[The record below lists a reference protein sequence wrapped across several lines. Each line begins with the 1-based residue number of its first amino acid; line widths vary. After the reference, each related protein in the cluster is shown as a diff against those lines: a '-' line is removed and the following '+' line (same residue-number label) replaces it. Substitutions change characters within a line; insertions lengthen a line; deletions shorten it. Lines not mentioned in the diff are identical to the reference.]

1 MRLTVFGLGYLGAT
15 HAACMAEAG
24 HEVLGVD
31 IAPARVAQLQA
42 GRVPFFEP
50 GLAELVARGVE
61 SGRLR
66 FSCDY
71 QQAAEF
77 AQLHFIAVGTPE
89 RADSPAAD
97 TSAVEEVV
105 GKLAPLL
112 RGEHVL
118 VGKSTVPVG
127 TAARLQERASGIS
140 PATVDV
146 VWNPEFLREGHA
158 VADTL
163 RPDRI
168 VVGTGSV
175 ESAPNGVSTPNGMGL
190 APSLQKLREVYRA
203 PLERG
208 TPFLVMPWASAE
220 LVKSAANAF
229 LATKI
234 SFINAIAEVCEAV
247 GGDVAAVAEALG
259 YDERIGHQY
268 LGAGLGFGG
277 GCLPKDLRAFRA
289 RADELGA
296 GDALAFLGEVELI
309 NARRRQRVV
318 QLANELVT
326 QSSQVAE
333 PAGLARPG
341 LSGAVITVLG
351 AAFKPNSDD
360 VRDSPALAVA
370 GELALRGARVRVCD
384 PQAVENARRVYPG
397 LEYPD
402 SLADGVAGADLVILA
417 TEWRE
422 YRELDPVWAA
432 ELVAEPVVLDA
443 RNALDLARWR
453 GAGWQV
459 HGLGRGS

>member
-1 MRLTVFGLGYLGAT
+1 
-15 HAACMAEAG
+15 MAEAG

-42 GRVPFFEP
+42 GRVPFYEP
-50 GLAELVARGVE
+50 GLAELVARGVD

-89 RADSPAAD
+89 RADTPAAD
-97 TSAVEEVV
+97 TSAVEAVV
-105 GKLAPLL
+105 DKLAPLL

-127 TAARLQERASGIS
+127 TAARLQERASSIS

-163 RPDRI
+163 HPDRI

-175 ESAPNGVSTPNGMGL
+175 ESTPNGVGSPNGVGL
-190 APSLQKLREVYRA
+190 APALQKLREVYRA

-318 QLANELVT
+318 QLASELVA

-397 LEYPD
+397 LEYPA

-417 TEWRE
+417 TEWPE

-453 GAGWQV
+453 SAGWQV

>member
-1 MRLTVFGLGYLGAT
+1 MRITVFGLGYLGAT

-31 IAPARVAQLQA
+31 ISAERVAQLSS
-42 GRVPFFEP
+42 GTVPFFEP
-50 GLAELVARGVE
+50 ELAELLQRGLA

-71 QQAAEF
+71 RQAAEY
-77 AQLHFIAVGTPE
+77 AQLHFIAVGTPQ
-89 RADSPAAD
+89 RAGALAAD
-97 TSAVEEVV
+97 TSAVDAVV
-105 GKLAPLL
+105 DKLVPLL
-112 RGEHVL
+112 RGGHVI

-127 TAARLQERASGIS
+127 TAARLQERADELSAGSAAVEI
-140 PATVDV
+140 

-168 VVGTGSV
+168 VVGTGAGAGSGPR
-175 ESAPNGVSTPNGMGL
+175 AGVGSGASRAL
-190 APSLQKLREVYRA
+190 ERLREVYRQ

-208 TPFLVMPWASAE
+208 TPLLVMPWASAE
-220 LVKSAANAF
+220 MVKHAANAF

-234 SFINAIAEVCEAV
+234 SFINAIAEICEAA
-247 GGDVAAVAEALG
+247 GGDVTAVAEALG
-259 YDERIGHQY
+259 YDERIGHQF

-277 GCLPKDLRAFRA
+277 GCLPKDIRAFQA

-296 GDALAFLGEVELI
+296 GQALQFLREVEEI

-318 QLANELVT
+318 ELAAQL
-326 QSSQVAE
+326 VA
-333 PAGLARPG
+333 LPG
-341 LSGAVITVLG
+341 ATVAVLG

-370 GELALRGARVRVCD
+370 GELSLRGARVRVCD
-384 PQAVENARRVYPG
+384 PKAVDNARAVYPA
-397 LEYPD
+397 LEYTEI
-402 SLADGVAGADLVILA
+402 LADALAGADLVILA

-422 YRELDPVWAA
+422 FRELDPVWAA
-432 ELVAEPVVLDA
+432 GLVSAPVLIDA
-443 RNALDLARWR
+443 RNVVSLARWQA
-453 GAGWQV
+453 AGWEAY
-459 HGLGRGS
+459 GLGVTTPEIG

>member
-1 MRLTVFGLGYLGAT
+1 
-15 HAACMAEAG
+15 MAEAG

-42 GRVPFFEP
+42 ARVPFYEP

-71 QQAAEF
+71 RQAAEF

-97 TSAVEEVV
+97 TSAVEAVV
-105 GKLAPLL
+105 DQLAPLL
-112 RGEHVL
+112 RGKHVL

-127 TAARLQERASGIS
+127 TAARLQERAANIS
-140 PATVDV
+140 RATVDIL
-146 VWNPEFLREGHA
+146 WNPEFLREGHA

-168 VVGTGSV
+168 VVGTGA
-175 ESAPNGVSTPNGMGL
+175 ESTPNGAGTPNGVSS
-190 APSLQKLREVYRA
+190 APALQKLREVYRA

-277 GCLPKDLRAFRA
+277 GCLPKDVRAFRA
-289 RADELGA
+289 RADECGA
-296 GDALAFLGEVELI
+296 GDALAFLGQVELI

-318 QLANELVT
+318 QLASELVA
-326 QSSQVAE
+326 QSPKVAQ
-333 PAGLARPG
+333 PSGSARPG

-360 VRDSPALAVA
+360 VRDSPALHVA
-370 GELALRGARVRVCD
+370 AELALRGARVRVCD

-397 LEYPD
+397 LEYPA

-432 ELVAEPVVLDA
+432 ELVAEPVLIDA

-459 HGLGRGS
+459 HALGRGD

>member
-1 MRLTVFGLGYLGAT
+1 
-15 HAACMAEAG
+15 MAEAG

-42 GRVPFFEP
+42 ARVPFYEP

-71 QQAAEF
+71 RQAAEF

-97 TSAVEEVV
+97 TSAVEAVV
-105 GKLAPLL
+105 DQLAPLL
-112 RGEHVL
+112 RGKHVL

-127 TAARLQERASGIS
+127 TAARLQERAANIS
-140 PATVDV
+140 RATVDIL
-146 VWNPEFLREGHA
+146 WNPEFLREGHA

-168 VVGTGSV
+168 VVGTGA
-175 ESAPNGVSTPNGMGL
+175 ESTPNGAGTPNGVSS
-190 APSLQKLREVYRA
+190 APALQKLREVYRA

-277 GCLPKDLRAFRA
+277 GCLPKDVRAFRA
-289 RADELGA
+289 RADECGA
-296 GDALAFLGEVELI
+296 GDALAFLGQVELI

-318 QLANELVT
+318 QLASELVA
-326 QSSQVAE
+326 QSPKVAE
-333 PAGLARPG
+333 PAGPARPG

-360 VRDSPALAVA
+360 VRDSPALHVA
-370 GELALRGARVRVCD
+370 AELALRGARVRVCD

-397 LEYPD
+397 LEYPA

-432 ELVAEPVVLDA
+432 ELVAEPVLIDA

-459 HGLGRGS
+459 HALGRGD

>member
-1 MRLTVFGLGYLGAT
+1 
-15 HAACMAEAG
+15 MAEAG

-42 GRVPFFEP
+42 GRVPFYEP
-50 GLAELVARGVE
+50 GLAELVARGVA

-71 QQAAEF
+71 RQAAEF

-97 TSAVEEVV
+97 TSAVEAVV

-127 TAARLQERASGIS
+127 TAARLQERAANIS
-140 PATVDV
+140 RATVDML
-146 VWNPEFLREGHA
+146 WNPEFLREGHA

-168 VVGTGSV
+168 VVGTGAAASSAV
-175 ESAPNGVSTPNGMGL
+175 ET
-190 APSLQKLREVYRA
+190 LREVYRA

-277 GCLPKDLRAFRA
+277 GCLPKDVRAFRA
-289 RADELGA
+289 RADECGA
-296 GDALAFLGEVELI
+296 GDALAFLGQVELI

-318 QLANELVT
+318 QLASELVA
-326 QSSQVAE
+326 QSPKVAE
-333 PAGLARPG
+333 PAGSARPG

-360 VRDSPALAVA
+360 VRDSPALHVA
-370 GELALRGARVRVCD
+370 AELALRGARVRVCD

-397 LEYPD
+397 LEYPA

-432 ELVAEPVVLDA
+432 ELVAEPVLIDA

-459 HGLGRGS
+459 HALGRGD

>member
-1 MRLTVFGLGYLGAT
+1 
-15 HAACMAEAG
+15 MAEAG
-24 HEVLGVD
+24 HEVLGID
-31 IAPARVAQLQA
+31 IVPARVAQLQA
-42 GRVPFFEP
+42 GRVPFYEP

-66 FSCDY
+66 FSCGY
-71 QQAAEF
+71 RQAAEF

-89 RADSPAAD
+89 CADSPAAD
-97 TSAVEEVV
+97 TSAVEAVV
-105 GKLAPLL
+105 DKLAPLL

-127 TAARLQERASGIS
+127 TAARLQERASSNS

-168 VVGTGSV
+168 VVGTR
-175 ESAPNGVSTPNGMGL
+175 EESTPNGVRS
-190 APSLQKLREVYRA
+190 APALQKLREVYRA
-203 PLERG
+203 PLQRG
-208 TPFLVMPWASAE
+208 TPFLVMPWSSAE

-259 YDERIGHQY
+259 YDERIGHQF

-277 GCLPKDLRAFRA
+277 GCLPKDVRAFRA
-289 RADELGA
+289 RADECGA

-318 QLANELVT
+318 QLASELVA
-326 QSSQVAE
+326 QSSRVAE
-333 PAGLARPG
+333 PAGSARPG

-384 PQAVENARRVYPG
+384 PQAVENARAVYPG

-432 ELVAEPVVLDA
+432 RLVAEPVLIDA
-443 RNALDLARWR
+443 RNSLDLARWR
-453 GAGWQV
+453 DAGWQA
-459 HGLGRGS
+459 HALGRGD

>member
-1 MRLTVFGLGYLGAT
+1 MRITVFGLGYLGAT

-31 IAPARVAQLQA
+31 ISAERVEQLSR
-42 GRVPFFEP
+42 GTVPFFEP
-50 GLAELVARGVE
+50 ELAELLQRGLA

-71 QQAAEF
+71 RQAAEY
-77 AQLHFIAVGTPE
+77 AQLHFIAVGTPQ
-89 RADSPAAD
+89 RAGALAAD
-97 TSAVEEVV
+97 TSAVDAVV
-105 GKLAPLL
+105 AKLVPLM
-112 RGEHVL
+112 RDDHVI

-127 TAARLQERASGIS
+127 TAAQLQARADELSAGSAAVEI
-140 PATVDV
+140 

-168 VVGTGSV
+168 VVGTGAGSGAGTGAGSGTGSGASRAL
-175 ESAPNGVSTPNGMGL
+175 ER
-190 APSLQKLREVYRA
+190 LREVYRQ

-208 TPFLVMPWASAE
+208 TPFLAMPWASAE

-234 SFINAIAEVCEAV
+234 SFINAIAEICEAA
-247 GGDVAAVAEALG
+247 GGDVTAVAEALG
-259 YDERIGHQY
+259 YDERIGHQF

-277 GCLPKDLRAFRA
+277 GCLPKDIRAFQA

-296 GDALAFLGEVELI
+296 GQALQFLREVEEI

-318 QLANELVT
+318 ELAAQL
-326 QSSQVAE
+326 VA
-333 PAGLARPG
+333 LPG
-341 LSGAVITVLG
+341 ATVAVLG

-370 GELALRGARVRVCD
+370 GELSLRGARVRVCD
-384 PQAVENARRVYPG
+384 PKAVDNARAVYPA
-397 LEYPD
+397 LEYTEV
-402 SLADGVAGADLVILA
+402 LADALAGADLVILA

-422 YRELDPVWAA
+422 FRELDPVWAA
-432 ELVAEPVVLDA
+432 GLVSAPVLIDG
-443 RNALDLARWR
+443 RNAVSLARWQA
-453 GAGWQV
+453 AGWTAY
-459 HGLGRGS
+459 GLGVTTPELG

>member
-1 MRLTVFGLGYLGAT
+1 MAGALRP
-15 HAACMAEAG
+15 E
-24 HEVLGVD
+24 
-31 IAPARVAQLQA
+31 RV
-42 GRVPFFEP
+42 V
-50 GLAELVARGVE
+50 
-61 SGRLR
+61 
-66 FSCDY
+66 
-71 QQAAEF
+71 
-77 AQLHFIAVGTPE
+77 VGT
-89 RADSPAAD
+89 AGTVS
-97 TSAVEEVV
+97 SAVE
-105 GKLAPLL
+105 
-112 RGEHVL
+112 
-118 VGKSTVPVG
+118 T
-127 TAARLQERASGIS
+127 
-140 PATVDV
+140 
-146 VWNPEFLREGHA
+146 
-158 VADTL
+158 
-163 RPDRI
+163 
-168 VVGTGSV
+168 
-175 ESAPNGVSTPNGMGL
+175 
-190 APSLQKLREVYRA
+190 LREVYRV

-309 NARRRQRVV
+309 NARRRHRVV
-318 QLANELVT
+318 QLASELVA
-326 QSSQVAE
+326 QSSKVAE
-333 PAGLARPG
+333 PAGSARPG

-384 PQAVENARRVYPG
+384 PQAAGNARWVYPG

-402 SLADGVAGADLVILA
+402 SLADGLAGADLVILA

-422 YRELDPVWAA
+422 YRELDPVWTA
-432 ELVAEPVVLDA
+432 ELVAESVLIDA

-459 HGLGRGS
+459 HTLGRGD

>member
-1 MRLTVFGLGYLGAT
+1 MRLTVFGLGYLGLT

-31 IAPARVAQLQA
+31 ITPARVAQLQA
-42 GRVPFFEP
+42 ERVPFYEP

-71 QQAAEF
+71 RQAAEF

-97 TSAVEEVV
+97 TSAVETVV
-105 GKLAPLL
+105 DQLAPLL
-112 RGEHVL
+112 RGKHVL

-127 TAARLQERASGIS
+127 TAARLQERAANIS
-140 PATVDV
+140 RATVDIL
-146 VWNPEFLREGHA
+146 WNPEFLREGHA

-168 VVGTGSV
+168 VVGTGAAASSAV
-175 ESAPNGVSTPNGMGL
+175 ET
-190 APSLQKLREVYRA
+190 LREVYRA

-277 GCLPKDLRAFRA
+277 GCLPKDLRAFRV
-289 RADELGA
+289 RADECGA
-296 GDALAFLGEVELI
+296 GDALAFLGQVELI

-318 QLANELVT
+318 QLASELVA
-326 QSSQVAE
+326 QPSKVAE
-333 PAGLARPG
+333 PAGSARPG
-341 LSGAVITVLG
+341 LSGAIITVLG

-360 VRDSPALAVA
+360 VRDSPALHVA
-370 GELALRGARVRVCD
+370 AELALRGARVRVCD

-397 LEYPD
+397 LEYPA

-432 ELVAEPVVLDA
+432 ELVAEPVLIDA

-459 HGLGRGS
+459 HALGRGD

>member
-1 MRLTVFGLGYLGAT
+1 
-15 HAACMAEAG
+15 MAEAG

-42 GRVPFFEP
+42 GRVPFYEP

-97 TSAVEEVV
+97 TSAVEAVV
-105 GKLAPLL
+105 DQLAPLL
-112 RGEHVL
+112 RGKHVL

-127 TAARLQERASGIS
+127 TAARLQERASSIS

-175 ESAPNGVSTPNGMGL
+175 ESAPNGVSAPNGMGL

-208 TPFLVMPWASAE
+208 MPFLVMPWASAE

-296 GDALAFLGEVELI
+296 GGALAFLGEVELI

-318 QLANELVT
+318 QLANELVA

-333 PAGLARPG
+333 PAGSALPG

-397 LEYPD
+397 LEYPV

-417 TEWRE
+417 TEWPE
-422 YRELDPVWAA
+422 YRELDPVWTA

>member
-1 MRLTVFGLGYLGAT
+1 
-15 HAACMAEAG
+15 MAEAG

-42 GRVPFFEP
+42 ARVPFYEP

-71 QQAAEF
+71 RQAAEF

-97 TSAVEEVV
+97 TSAVEAVV
-105 GKLAPLL
+105 DQLAPLL
-112 RGEHVL
+112 RGKHVL

-127 TAARLQERASGIS
+127 TAARLQERAANIS
-140 PATVDV
+140 RATVDIL
-146 VWNPEFLREGHA
+146 WNPAFLREGHA

-168 VVGTGSV
+168 VVGTGA
-175 ESAPNGVSTPNGMGL
+175 ESTPNGAGTPNGVSS
-190 APSLQKLREVYRA
+190 APALQKLREVYRA

-277 GCLPKDLRAFRA
+277 GCLPKDVRAFRA
-289 RADELGA
+289 RADECGA
-296 GDALAFLGEVELI
+296 GDALAFLGQVELI

-318 QLANELVT
+318 QLASELVA
-326 QSSQVAE
+326 QSPKVAQ
-333 PAGLARPG
+333 PSGSARPG

-360 VRDSPALAVA
+360 VRDSPALHVA
-370 GELALRGARVRVCD
+370 AELALRGARVRVCD

-397 LEYPD
+397 LEYPA

-432 ELVAEPVVLDA
+432 ELVAEPVLIDA

-459 HGLGRGS
+459 HALGRGD

>member
-50 GLAELVARGVE
+50 GLAELVARGVD

-89 RADSPAAD
+89 RADTPAAD
-97 TSAVEEVV
+97 TSAVEAVV
-105 GKLAPLL
+105 DKLAPLL

-127 TAARLQERASGIS
+127 TAARLQERASSIS

-175 ESAPNGVSTPNGMGL
+175 ESTPNGVGSPNGVGL
-190 APSLQKLREVYRA
+190 APALQKLREVYRA

-289 RADELGA
+289 RADECGT

-309 NARRRQRVV
+309 NTRRRQRVV
-318 QLANELVT
+318 QLASELVA

-333 PAGLARPG
+333 SAGSVRPG

-397 LEYPD
+397 LEYPA

-417 TEWRE
+417 TEWPE

-453 GAGWQV
+453 SAGWQV

>member
-1 MRLTVFGLGYLGAT
+1 MRLTVFGLGYLGLT

-24 HEVLGVD
+24 HEVLGID

-42 GRVPFFEP
+42 GQVPFFEP
-50 GLAELVARGVE
+50 ELAELVARGLD

-71 QQAAEF
+71 QQAADF

-89 RADSPAAD
+89 STASPAAD
-97 TSAVEEVV
+97 TSAVEAVV
-105 GKLAPLL
+105 DKLAPLL
-112 RGEHVL
+112 RGEHVV

-127 TAARLQERASGIS
+127 TAARLQERACSNS

-168 VVGTGSV
+168 VVGTGTSASV
-175 ESAPNGVSTPNGMGL
+175 AVET
-190 APSLQKLREVYRA
+190 LREVYRL

-234 SFINAIAEVCEAV
+234 SFINAIAEVCEAA
-247 GGDVAAVAEALG
+247 GADVTAVAEALG
-259 YDERIGHQY
+259 YDERIGPQF
-268 LGAGLGFGG
+268 LRAGLGFGG
-277 GCLPKDLRAFRA
+277 GCLPKDVRAFRA

-296 GDALAFLGEVELI
+296 GDALGFLGQVELI
-309 NARRRQRVV
+309 NARQRHRVV
-318 QLANELVT
+318 ELACTLLA
-326 QSSQVAE
+326 QQ
-333 PAGLARPG
+333 GLSV
-341 LSGAVITVLG
+341 SGAVITVLG

-384 PQAVENARRVYPG
+384 PQAVANARAVYPG

-402 SLADGVAGADLVILA
+402 SLADGMAGADLVILA

-432 ELVAEPVVLDA
+432 GLVAEPVLIDA

-459 HGLGRGS
+459 HALGRGG

>member
-1 MRLTVFGLGYLGAT
+1 MRLTVFGLGYLGLT

-24 HEVLGVD
+24 HEVLGID

-42 GRVPFFEP
+42 GQVPFFEP
-50 GLAELVARGVE
+50 ELAELVARGLD

-71 QQAAEF
+71 QQAADF

-89 RADSPAAD
+89 STASPAAD
-97 TSAVEEVV
+97 TSAVEAVV
-105 GKLAPLL
+105 DKLAPLL
-112 RGEHVL
+112 RGEHVV

-127 TAARLQERASGIS
+127 TAARLQERACSNS

-168 VVGTGSV
+168 VVGTGTSASV
-175 ESAPNGVSTPNGMGL
+175 AVET
-190 APSLQKLREVYRA
+190 LREVYRL

-234 SFINAIAEVCEAV
+234 SFINAIAEVCEAA
-247 GGDVAAVAEALG
+247 GADVTAVAEALG
-259 YDERIGHQY
+259 YDERIGPQF
-268 LGAGLGFGG
+268 LRAGLGFGG
-277 GCLPKDLRAFRA
+277 GCLPKDVRAFRA

-296 GDALAFLGEVELI
+296 GDALGFLGQVELI
-309 NARRRQRVV
+309 NARQRHRVV
-318 QLANELVT
+318 ELACTLLA
-326 QSSQVAE
+326 QQ
-333 PAGLARPG
+333 GLSV
-341 LSGAVITVLG
+341 SGAVITVLG

-384 PQAVENARRVYPG
+384 PQAVANARAVYPG

-432 ELVAEPVVLDA
+432 GMVAEPVLIDA
-443 RNALDLARWR
+443 RNVLDLARWR

-459 HGLGRGS
+459 HALGRGG

>member
-50 GLAELVARGVE
+50 GLAELVARGVD

-89 RADSPAAD
+89 RADTPAAD
-97 TSAVEEVV
+97 TSAVEAVV
-105 GKLAPLL
+105 DKLAPLL

-127 TAARLQERASGIS
+127 TAARLQEQASSIS

-208 TPFLVMPWASAE
+208 MPFLVMPWASAE

-318 QLANELVT
+318 QLANELVA

-333 PAGLARPG
+333 PAGSALPG

-397 LEYPD
+397 LEYPA

-417 TEWRE
+417 TEWPE

>member
-24 HEVLGVD
+24 HAVLGVD

-89 RADSPAAD
+89 RADTPAAD
-97 TSAVEEVV
+97 TSAVEAVV
-105 GKLAPLL
+105 DKLAPLL

-127 TAARLQERASGIS
+127 TAARLQERASSIS

-175 ESAPNGVSTPNGMGL
+175 ESTPNGVGSPNGVGL
-190 APSLQKLREVYRA
+190 APALQKLREVYRA

-318 QLANELVT
+318 QLASELVA

-397 LEYPD
+397 LEYPA

-417 TEWRE
+417 TEWPE

>member
-1 MRLTVFGLGYLGAT
+1 MRLTVFGLGYLGLT

-24 HEVLGVD
+24 HEVLGID
-31 IAPARVAQLQA
+31 ITPARVAQLQA
-42 GRVPFFEP
+42 GQVPFFEP
-50 GLAELVARGVE
+50 ELAELVARGLD

-71 QQAAEF
+71 QQAADF

-89 RADSPAAD
+89 SAASPAAD
-97 TSAVEEVV
+97 TSAVEAVV
-105 GKLAPLL
+105 DKLAPLL
-112 RGEHVL
+112 RGEHVV

-127 TAARLQERASGIS
+127 TAARLQERACSNS

-163 RPDRI
+163 QPDRI
-168 VVGTGSV
+168 VVGTGTAASV
-175 ESAPNGVSTPNGMGL
+175 AVDS
-190 APSLQKLREVYRA
+190 LREVYRL

-234 SFINAIAEVCEAV
+234 SFINAIAEVCEAA
-247 GGDVAAVAEALG
+247 GADVTAVAEALG
-259 YDERIGHQY
+259 YDERIGPQF
-268 LGAGLGFGG
+268 LRAGLGFGG
-277 GCLPKDLRAFRA
+277 GCLPKDVRAFRA

-296 GDALAFLGEVELI
+296 GDALAFLGQVELI
-309 NARRRQRVV
+309 NTRRRHRVV
-318 QLANELVT
+318 ELACTLLA
-326 QSSQVAE
+326 QK
-333 PAGLARPG
+333 GLSV
-341 LSGAVITVLG
+341 SGAVITVLG

-384 PQAVENARRVYPG
+384 PQALVNARAVYPG

-432 ELVAEPVVLDA
+432 GMVATPVLIDA
-443 RNALDLARWR
+443 RNALDLVRWR
-453 GAGWQV
+453 GAGWKV
-459 HGLGRGS
+459 HALGRGG

>member
-1 MRLTVFGLGYLGAT
+1 MRLTVFGLGYLGLT

-24 HEVLGVD
+24 HEVLGID

-42 GRVPFFEP
+42 GQVPFFEP
-50 GLAELVARGVE
+50 ELAELVARGLD

-71 QQAAEF
+71 QQAADF

-89 RADSPAAD
+89 SAASPAAD
-97 TSAVEEVV
+97 TSAVEAVV
-105 GKLAPLL
+105 DKLAPLL
-112 RGEHVL
+112 RGEHVV

-127 TAARLQERASGIS
+127 TAARLQERASSNS

-168 VVGTGSV
+168 VVGTGTAARFAV
-175 ESAPNGVSTPNGMGL
+175 ET
-190 APSLQKLREVYRA
+190 LREVYRM
-203 PLERG
+203 PLERE

-234 SFINAIAEVCEAV
+234 SFINAIAEVCEAA
-247 GGDVAAVAEALG
+247 GADVTAVAEALG
-259 YDERIGHQY
+259 YDERIGPQF
-268 LGAGLGFGG
+268 LRAGLGFGG
-277 GCLPKDLRAFRA
+277 GCLPKDVRAFRA

-296 GDALAFLGEVELI
+296 GDALAFLGQVELI
-309 NARRRQRVV
+309 NARRRKRVV
-318 QLANELVT
+318 ELACTLLA
-326 QSSQVAE
+326 QQ
-333 PAGLARPG
+333 GLSV
-341 LSGAVITVLG
+341 SGAVITVLG

-384 PQAVENARRVYPG
+384 PQAITNARAVYPG

-402 SLADGVAGADLVILA
+402 SLADGMAGADLVILA
-417 TEWRE
+417 TGWRE

-432 ELVAEPVVLDA
+432 GLVAEPVLIDA

-459 HGLGRGS
+459 HALGRGG

>member
-1 MRLTVFGLGYLGAT
+1 MRLTVFGLGYLGLT
-15 HAACMAEAG
+15 HAACMAQAG
-24 HEVLGVD
+24 HEVLGID

-42 GRVPFFEP
+42 GQVPFFEP
-50 GLAELVARGVE
+50 ELAELVARGLD

-71 QQAAEF
+71 QQAADF

-89 RADSPAAD
+89 STASPAAD
-97 TSAVEEVV
+97 TSAVEAVV
-105 GKLAPLL
+105 DKLAPLL
-112 RGEHVL
+112 RGEHVV

-127 TAARLQERASGIS
+127 TAARLQERACSNS

-168 VVGTGSV
+168 VVGTGTSASV
-175 ESAPNGVSTPNGMGL
+175 AVET
-190 APSLQKLREVYRA
+190 LREVYRL

-234 SFINAIAEVCEAV
+234 SFINAIAEVCEAA
-247 GGDVAAVAEALG
+247 GADVTAVAEALG
-259 YDERIGHQY
+259 YDERIGPQF
-268 LGAGLGFGG
+268 LRAGLGFGG
-277 GCLPKDLRAFRA
+277 GCLPKDVRAFRA

-296 GDALAFLGEVELI
+296 GDALGFLGQVELI
-309 NARRRQRVV
+309 NARQRHRVV
-318 QLANELVT
+318 ELACTLLA
-326 QSSQVAE
+326 QQ
-333 PAGLARPG
+333 GLSV
-341 LSGAVITVLG
+341 SGAVITVLG

-384 PQAVENARRVYPG
+384 PQAVANARAVYPG

-432 ELVAEPVVLDA
+432 GMVAEPVLIDA
-443 RNALDLARWR
+443 RNVLDLARWR

-459 HGLGRGS
+459 HALGRGG

>member
-1 MRLTVFGLGYLGAT
+1 MRLTVFGLGYLGLT

-24 HEVLGVD
+24 HEVLGID
-31 IAPARVAQLQA
+31 ITPARVAQLQA
-42 GRVPFFEP
+42 GQVPFFEP
-50 GLAELVARGVE
+50 ELAELVARGLD

-71 QQAAEF
+71 QQAADF

-89 RADSPAAD
+89 SAASPAAD
-97 TSAVEEVV
+97 TSAVEAVV
-105 GKLAPLL
+105 DKLAPLL
-112 RGEHVL
+112 RGEHVV

-127 TAARLQERASGIS
+127 TAARLQERACSNS

-163 RPDRI
+163 QPDRI
-168 VVGTGSV
+168 VVGTGTAASV
-175 ESAPNGVSTPNGMGL
+175 AVET
-190 APSLQKLREVYRA
+190 LREVYRL

-234 SFINAIAEVCEAV
+234 SFINAIAEVCEAA
-247 GGDVAAVAEALG
+247 GADVTAVAEALG
-259 YDERIGHQY
+259 YDERIGPQF
-268 LGAGLGFGG
+268 LRAGLGFGG
-277 GCLPKDLRAFRA
+277 GCLPKDVRAFRA

-296 GDALAFLGEVELI
+296 GDALAFLGQVELI
-309 NARRRQRVV
+309 NTRRRHRVV
-318 QLANELVT
+318 ELACTLLA
-326 QSSQVAE
+326 QK
-333 PAGLARPG
+333 GLSV
-341 LSGAVITVLG
+341 SGAVITVLG

-384 PQAVENARRVYPG
+384 PQALVNARAVYPG

-432 ELVAEPVVLDA
+432 GMVATPVLIDA
-443 RNALDLARWR
+443 RNALDLVRWR
-453 GAGWQV
+453 GAGWKV
-459 HGLGRGS
+459 HALGRGG

>member
-1 MRLTVFGLGYLGAT
+1 MRITVFGLGYLGAT

-31 IAPARVAQLQA
+31 ISAERVAQLSR
-42 GRVPFFEP
+42 GTVPFFEP
-50 GLAELVARGVE
+50 ELAELVQRGRE

-71 QQAAEF
+71 RQAAEY
-77 AQLHFIAVGTPE
+77 AQLHFIAVGTPQ
-89 RADSPAAD
+89 RAGALAAD
-97 TSAVEEVV
+97 TSAVDAVV
-105 GKLAPLL
+105 DKLVPLL
-112 RGEHVL
+112 RGGHVI

-127 TAARLQERASGIS
+127 TAAQLQARADELSVGSAAVEI
-140 PATVDV
+140 
-146 VWNPEFLREGHA
+146 VWNPEFLREGRA

-168 VVGTGSV
+168 VVGTGTGAGSGASRAL
-175 ESAPNGVSTPNGMGL
+175 ER
-190 APSLQKLREVYRA
+190 LREVYRQ

-234 SFINAIAEVCEAV
+234 SFINAIAEICEAS
-247 GGDVAAVAEALG
+247 GGDVTAVAEALG
-259 YDERIGHQY
+259 YDERIGHQC

-277 GCLPKDLRAFRA
+277 GCLPKDIRALQA

-296 GDALAFLGEVELI
+296 GQAVGFLREVEAI

-318 QLANELVT
+318 DLAVQLIDV
-326 QSSQVAE
+326 
-333 PAGLARPG
+333 P
-341 LSGAVITVLG
+341 GAVVAVLG

-384 PQAVENARRVYPG
+384 PQAVENARTVYPG
-397 LEYPD
+397 LEYTEI
-402 SLADGVAGADLVILA
+402 LADALAGADLVILA

-422 YRELDPVWAA
+422 FRELDPVWAA
-432 ELVAEPVVLDA
+432 DVVAAPVLIDA
-443 RNALDLARWR
+443 RNVVSLARWQA
-453 GAGWQV
+453 AGWEAY
-459 HGLGRGS
+459 GLGVTTPELG

>member
-1 MRLTVFGLGYLGAT
+1 MHLTVFGLGYLGLT

-42 GRVPFFEP
+42 ARVPFYEP

-71 QQAAEF
+71 RQAAEF

-97 TSAVEEVV
+97 TSAVEAVV
-105 GKLAPLL
+105 DQLAPLL
-112 RGEHVL
+112 RGKHVL

-127 TAARLQERASGIS
+127 TAARLQERAANIS
-140 PATVDV
+140 RATVDIL
-146 VWNPEFLREGHA
+146 WNPEFLREGHA

-168 VVGTGSV
+168 VVGTGA
-175 ESAPNGVSTPNGMGL
+175 ESTLNGAGTPNGVSS
-190 APSLQKLREVYRA
+190 APALQKLREVYRA

-277 GCLPKDLRAFRA
+277 GCLPKDVRAFRA
-289 RADELGA
+289 RADECGA
-296 GDALAFLGEVELI
+296 GDALAFLGQVELI

-318 QLANELVT
+318 QLASELVA
-326 QSSQVAE
+326 QPSKVAE
-333 PAGLARPG
+333 PAGSARPG

-360 VRDSPALAVA
+360 VRDSPALHVA
-370 GELALRGARVRVCD
+370 AELALRGARVRVCD

-397 LEYPD
+397 LEYPA
-402 SLADGVAGADLVILA
+402 SLADGVAGAHLVILA
-417 TEWRE
+417 TEWRV

-432 ELVAEPVVLDA
+432 ELVAEPVLIDA

-459 HGLGRGS
+459 HALGRGD

>member
-1 MRLTVFGLGYLGAT
+1 MRLTVFGLGYLGLT

-42 GRVPFFEP
+42 ARVPFYEP

-71 QQAAEF
+71 RQAAEF

-97 TSAVEEVV
+97 TSAVEAVV
-105 GKLAPLL
+105 DQLAPLL
-112 RGEHVL
+112 RGKHVL

-127 TAARLQERASGIS
+127 TAARLQERAANIS
-140 PATVDV
+140 RATVDIL
-146 VWNPEFLREGHA
+146 WNPEFLREGHA

-168 VVGTGSV
+168 VVGTGAAASSAV
-175 ESAPNGVSTPNGMGL
+175 ET
-190 APSLQKLREVYRA
+190 LREVYRA

-277 GCLPKDLRAFRA
+277 GCLPKDVRAFRA
-289 RADELGA
+289 RADECGA
-296 GDALAFLGEVELI
+296 GDALAFLGQVELI

-318 QLANELVT
+318 QLASELVA
-326 QSSQVAE
+326 QSSKAAE
-333 PAGLARPG
+333 PAGSARPG

-360 VRDSPALAVA
+360 VRDSPALHVA
-370 GELALRGARVRVCD
+370 AELALRGARVRVCD

-397 LEYPD
+397 LEYPA

-432 ELVAEPVVLDA
+432 ELVAEPVLIDA

-459 HGLGRGS
+459 HALGRGD

>member
-1 MRLTVFGLGYLGAT
+1 MRLTVFGLGYLGLT

-42 GRVPFFEP
+42 ARVPFYEP

-71 QQAAEF
+71 RQAAEF

-97 TSAVEEVV
+97 TSAVEAVV
-105 GKLAPLL
+105 DQLAPLL
-112 RGEHVL
+112 RGKHVL

-127 TAARLQERASGIS
+127 TAARLQERAANIS
-140 PATVDV
+140 RATVDIL
-146 VWNPEFLREGHA
+146 WNPEFLREGHA

-168 VVGTGSV
+168 VVGTGAAASSAV
-175 ESAPNGVSTPNGMGL
+175 ET
-190 APSLQKLREVYRA
+190 LREVYRA

-277 GCLPKDLRAFRA
+277 GCLPKDVRAFRA
-289 RADELGA
+289 RADECGA
-296 GDALAFLGEVELI
+296 GDALAFLGQVELI

-318 QLANELVT
+318 QLASELVA
-326 QSSQVAE
+326 QSPKVAQPSKVAE
-333 PAGLARPG
+333 PAGSARPG

-360 VRDSPALAVA
+360 VRDSPALHVA
-370 GELALRGARVRVCD
+370 AELALRGARVRVCD

-397 LEYPD
+397 LEYPA

-432 ELVAEPVVLDA
+432 ELVAEPVLIDA

-459 HGLGRGS
+459 HALGRGD

>member
-1 MRLTVFGLGYLGAT
+1 M
-15 HAACMAEAG
+15 
-24 HEVLGVD
+24 
-31 IAPARVAQLQA
+31 AQLQA
-42 GRVPFFEP
+42 GQVPFFEP
-50 GLAELVARGVE
+50 ELAELVARGLD

-71 QQAAEF
+71 QQAADF

-89 RADSPAAD
+89 SAASPAAD
-97 TSAVEEVV
+97 TSAVEAVV
-105 GKLAPLL
+105 DKLAPLL
-112 RGEHVL
+112 RGEHVV

-127 TAARLQERASGIS
+127 TAARLQERACSNS

-163 RPDRI
+163 QPDRI
-168 VVGTGSV
+168 VVGTGTAASV
-175 ESAPNGVSTPNGMGL
+175 AVET
-190 APSLQKLREVYRA
+190 LREVYRL

-234 SFINAIAEVCEAV
+234 SFINAIAEVCEAA
-247 GGDVAAVAEALG
+247 GADVTAVAEALG
-259 YDERIGHQY
+259 YDERIGPQF
-268 LGAGLGFGG
+268 LRAGLGFGG
-277 GCLPKDLRAFRA
+277 GCLPKDVRAFRA

-296 GDALAFLGEVELI
+296 GDALAFLGQVELI
-309 NARRRQRVV
+309 NTRRRHRVV
-318 QLANELVT
+318 ELACTLLA
-326 QSSQVAE
+326 QK
-333 PAGLARPG
+333 GLSV
-341 LSGAVITVLG
+341 SGAVITVLG

-384 PQAVENARRVYPG
+384 PQALVNARAVYPG

-432 ELVAEPVVLDA
+432 GMVATPVLIDA
-443 RNALDLARWR
+443 RNALDLVRWR
-453 GAGWQV
+453 GAGWKV
-459 HGLGRGS
+459 HALGRGG

>member
-1 MRLTVFGLGYLGAT
+1 MRLTVFGLGYLGLT

-24 HEVLGVD
+24 HEVLGID
-31 IAPARVAQLQA
+31 ITPARVAQLQA
-42 GRVPFFEP
+42 GQVPFFEP
-50 GLAELVARGVE
+50 ELAELVARGLD

-71 QQAAEF
+71 QQAADF

-89 RADSPAAD
+89 SAASPAAD
-97 TSAVEEVV
+97 TSAVEAVV
-105 GKLAPLL
+105 DKLAPLL

-127 TAARLQERASGIS
+127 TAARLQERASSNS

-168 VVGTGSV
+168 VVGTAATVSSAV
-175 ESAPNGVSTPNGMGL
+175 ET
-190 APSLQKLREVYRA
+190 LREVYRA

-277 GCLPKDLRAFRA
+277 GCLTKDLRAFRA

-309 NARRRQRVV
+309 NARRRHRVV
-318 QLANELVT
+318 QLASELVA
-326 QSSQVAE
+326 QSSRVAQSSTVAE
-333 PAGLARPG
+333 PAGSARPV

-384 PQAVENARRVYPG
+384 PQAAGNARAVYPG
-397 LEYPD
+397 LEYPA
-402 SLADGVAGADLVILA
+402 SLADGLAGADLVILA

-422 YRELDPVWAA
+422 YRELDPVWVA
-432 ELVAEPVVLDA
+432 ELVAEPVLIDA

-459 HGLGRGS
+459 HTLGRGD

>member
-42 GRVPFFEP
+42 GRVPFYEP
-50 GLAELVARGVE
+50 GLAELVARGVD

-89 RADSPAAD
+89 RADTPAAD
-97 TSAVEEVV
+97 TSAVEAVV
-105 GKLAPLL
+105 DKLAPLL

-127 TAARLQERASGIS
+127 TAARLQERASSIS

-163 RPDRI
+163 HPDRI

-175 ESAPNGVSTPNGMGL
+175 ESTPNGVGSPNGVGL
-190 APSLQKLREVYRA
+190 APALQKLREVYRA

-318 QLANELVT
+318 QLASELVA

-397 LEYPD
+397 LEYPA

-417 TEWRE
+417 TEWPE

-453 GAGWQV
+453 SAGWQV

>member
-1 MRLTVFGLGYLGAT
+1 MRLTVFGLGYLGLT

-42 GRVPFFEP
+42 ARVPFYEP

-71 QQAAEF
+71 RQAAEF

-97 TSAVEEVV
+97 TSAVEAVV
-105 GKLAPLL
+105 DQLAPLL
-112 RGEHVL
+112 RGKHVL

-127 TAARLQERASGIS
+127 TAARLQERAANIS
-140 PATVDV
+140 RATVDIL
-146 VWNPEFLREGHA
+146 WNPEFLREGHA

-168 VVGTGSV
+168 VVGTGAAASSAV
-175 ESAPNGVSTPNGMGL
+175 ET
-190 APSLQKLREVYRA
+190 LREVYRA

-277 GCLPKDLRAFRA
+277 GCLPKDLRAFRV
-289 RADELGA
+289 RADECGA
-296 GDALAFLGEVELI
+296 GDALAFLGQVELI

-318 QLANELVT
+318 QLASELVA
-326 QSSQVAE
+326 QPSKVAE
-333 PAGLARPG
+333 PAGSARPG
-341 LSGAVITVLG
+341 LSGAIITVLG

-360 VRDSPALAVA
+360 VRDSPALHVA
-370 GELALRGARVRVCD
+370 AELALRGARVRVCD

-397 LEYPD
+397 LEYPA

-432 ELVAEPVVLDA
+432 ELVAEPVLIDA

-459 HGLGRGS
+459 HALGRGD

>member
-42 GRVPFFEP
+42 GRVPFYEP

-97 TSAVEEVV
+97 TSAVEAVV
-105 GKLAPLL
+105 DQLAPLL
-112 RGEHVL
+112 RGKHVL

-127 TAARLQERASGIS
+127 TAARLQERASSIS

-168 VVGTGSV
+168 VVGTGAESTPNGV
-175 ESAPNGVSTPNGMGL
+175 SAPNGVGL
-190 APSLQKLREVYRA
+190 APALQKLREVYRA

-318 QLANELVT
+318 QLASELVT

-333 PAGLARPG
+333 PAGSARPG
-341 LSGAVITVLG
+341 LSGAVVTVLG

-360 VRDSPALAVA
+360 VRDSPALHVA
-370 GELALRGARVRVCD
+370 AELALRGARVRVCD

-397 LEYPD
+397 LEYPA

-417 TEWRE
+417 TEWPE

>member
-1 MRLTVFGLGYLGAT
+1 MHLTVFGLGYLGLT

-42 GRVPFFEP
+42 ARVPFYEP

-71 QQAAEF
+71 RQAAEF

-97 TSAVEEVV
+97 TSAVEAVV
-105 GKLAPLL
+105 DQLAPLL
-112 RGEHVL
+112 RGKHVL

-127 TAARLQERASGIS
+127 TAARLQERAANIS
-140 PATVDV
+140 RATVDIL
-146 VWNPEFLREGHA
+146 WNPEFLREGHA

-168 VVGTGSV
+168 VVGTGAAASSAV
-175 ESAPNGVSTPNGMGL
+175 ET
-190 APSLQKLREVYRA
+190 LREVYRA

-277 GCLPKDLRAFRA
+277 GCLPKDVRAFRA
-289 RADELGA
+289 RADECGA
-296 GDALAFLGEVELI
+296 GDALAFLGQVELI

-318 QLANELVT
+318 QLASELVA
-326 QSSQVAE
+326 QSPKVAQPSKVAE
-333 PAGLARPG
+333 PAGSARPG

-360 VRDSPALAVA
+360 VRDSPALHVA
-370 GELALRGARVRVCD
+370 AELALRGARVRVCD

-397 LEYPD
+397 LEYPA
-402 SLADGVAGADLVILA
+402 SLADGVAGAHLVILA

-432 ELVAEPVVLDA
+432 ELVAELMLIDA

-459 HGLGRGS
+459 HALGRGD

>member
-1 MRLTVFGLGYLGAT
+1 MRLTVFGLGYLGLT

-42 GRVPFFEP
+42 ARVPFYEP

-71 QQAAEF
+71 RQAAEF

-97 TSAVEEVV
+97 TSAVEAVV
-105 GKLAPLL
+105 DQLAPLL
-112 RGEHVL
+112 RGKHVL

-127 TAARLQERASGIS
+127 TAARLQERAANIS
-140 PATVDV
+140 RATVDIL
-146 VWNPEFLREGHA
+146 WNPEFLREGHA

-168 VVGTGSV
+168 VVGTGA
-175 ESAPNGVSTPNGMGL
+175 ESTPNGVSS
-190 APSLQKLREVYRA
+190 APALQKLREVYRV

-277 GCLPKDLRAFRA
+277 GCLPKDVRAFRA
-289 RADELGA
+289 RADECGA
-296 GDALAFLGEVELI
+296 GDALAFLGQVELI

-318 QLANELVT
+318 QLASELVA
-326 QSSQVAE
+326 QSSQVAQPSKVAE
-333 PAGLARPG
+333 PAGSARPG

-360 VRDSPALAVA
+360 VRDSPALHVA
-370 GELALRGARVRVCD
+370 AELALRGARVRVCD

-397 LEYPD
+397 LEYPA

-432 ELVAEPVVLDA
+432 ELVAEPVLIDA

-459 HGLGRGS
+459 HTLGRGD

>member
-1 MRLTVFGLGYLGAT
+1 
-15 HAACMAEAG
+15 MAEAG

-42 GRVPFFEP
+42 GRVPFYEP
-50 GLAELVARGVE
+50 GLAELVARGVD

-89 RADSPAAD
+89 RADTPAAD
-97 TSAVEEVV
+97 TSAVEAVV
-105 GKLAPLL
+105 DKLAPLL

-127 TAARLQERASGIS
+127 TAARLQEQASSIS

-175 ESAPNGVSTPNGMGL
+175 ESTPNGVSTPNGMGL
-190 APSLQKLREVYRA
+190 APALQKLREVYRA

-318 QLANELVT
+318 QLASELVA

-397 LEYPD
+397 LEYPA

-417 TEWRE
+417 TEWPE

>member
-1 MRLTVFGLGYLGAT
+1 
-15 HAACMAEAG
+15 MAEAG

-42 GRVPFFEP
+42 ARVPFYEP

-71 QQAAEF
+71 RQAAEF

-97 TSAVEEVV
+97 TSAVEAVV
-105 GKLAPLL
+105 DQLAPLL
-112 RGEHVL
+112 RGKHVL

-127 TAARLQERASGIS
+127 TAARLQERAANIS
-140 PATVDV
+140 RATVDIL
-146 VWNPEFLREGHA
+146 WNPEFLREGHA

-168 VVGTGSV
+168 VVGTGA
-175 ESAPNGVSTPNGMGL
+175 ESTLNGAGTPNGVSS
-190 APSLQKLREVYRA
+190 APALQKLREVYRA

-277 GCLPKDLRAFRA
+277 GCLPKDVRAFRA
-289 RADELGA
+289 RADECGA
-296 GDALAFLGEVELI
+296 GDALAFLGQVELI

-318 QLANELVT
+318 QLASELVA
-326 QSSQVAE
+326 QPSKVAE
-333 PAGLARPG
+333 PAGSARPG

-360 VRDSPALAVA
+360 VRDSPALHVA
-370 GELALRGARVRVCD
+370 AELALRGARVRVCD

-397 LEYPD
+397 LEYPA
-402 SLADGVAGADLVILA
+402 SLADGVAGAHLVILA
-417 TEWRE
+417 TEWRV

-432 ELVAEPVVLDA
+432 ELVAEPVLIDA

-459 HGLGRGS
+459 HALGRGD

>member
-1 MRLTVFGLGYLGAT
+1 MRLTVFGLGYLGLT

-24 HEVLGVD
+24 HEVLGID

-42 GRVPFFEP
+42 GQVPFFEP
-50 GLAELVARGVE
+50 ELAELVARGLD

-71 QQAAEF
+71 QQAADF

-89 RADSPAAD
+89 STASPAAD
-97 TSAVEEVV
+97 TSAVEAVV
-105 GKLAPLL
+105 DKLAPLL
-112 RGEHVL
+112 RGEHVV

-127 TAARLQERASGIS
+127 TAARLQERACSNS

-168 VVGTGSV
+168 VVGTGTSASV
-175 ESAPNGVSTPNGMGL
+175 AVET
-190 APSLQKLREVYRA
+190 LREVYRL

-234 SFINAIAEVCEAV
+234 SFINAIAEVCEAA
-247 GGDVAAVAEALG
+247 GADVTAVAEALG
-259 YDERIGHQY
+259 YDERIGPQF
-268 LGAGLGFGG
+268 LRAGLGFGG
-277 GCLPKDLRAFRA
+277 GCLPKDVRAFRA

-296 GDALAFLGEVELI
+296 GDALGFLGQVELI
-309 NARRRQRVV
+309 NARQRHRVV
-318 QLANELVT
+318 ELACTLLA
-326 QSSQVAE
+326 QQ
-333 PAGLARPG
+333 GLSV
-341 LSGAVITVLG
+341 SGAVITVLG

-384 PQAVENARRVYPG
+384 PQAVANARAVYPG

-432 ELVAEPVVLDA
+432 GMVAEPVLIDA
-443 RNALDLARWR
+443 RNVLDLVRWR

-459 HGLGRGS
+459 HALGRGG

>member
-1 MRLTVFGLGYLGAT
+1 MRLTVFGLGYLGLT

-24 HEVLGVD
+24 HEVLGID

-42 GRVPFFEP
+42 GQVPFFEP
-50 GLAELVARGVE
+50 ELAELVVRGVD

-71 QQAAEF
+71 QQAADF

-89 RADSPAAD
+89 SAASPAAD
-97 TSAVEEVV
+97 TSAVEAVV
-105 GKLAPLL
+105 DKLAPLL
-112 RGEHVL
+112 RGEHVV

-127 TAARLQERASGIS
+127 TAARLQERACSNS
-140 PATVDV
+140 QATVDV

-163 RPDRI
+163 RPARI
-168 VVGTGSV
+168 VVGTGTAASFAV
-175 ESAPNGVSTPNGMGL
+175 ET
-190 APSLQKLREVYRA
+190 LREVYRL

-234 SFINAIAEVCEAV
+234 SFINAIAEVCEAS
-247 GGDVAAVAEALG
+247 GADVTAVAEALG
-259 YDERIGHQY
+259 YDERIGPQF
-268 LGAGLGFGG
+268 LRAGLGFGG
-277 GCLPKDLRAFRA
+277 GCLPKDVRAFRA

-296 GDALAFLGEVELI
+296 GDALAFLGQVELI
-309 NARRRQRVV
+309 NARRRKRVV
-318 QLANELVT
+318 ELACTL
-326 QSSQVAE
+326 
-333 PAGLARPG
+333 LAQQG
-341 LSGAVITVLG
+341 LSVSGAAITVLG

-384 PQAVENARRVYPG
+384 PQALVNARAVYPG

-432 ELVAEPVVLDA
+432 GLVAEPVLIDA

-459 HGLGRGS
+459 HALGRGG

>member
-1 MRLTVFGLGYLGAT
+1 MRLTVFGLGYLGLT

-24 HEVLGVD
+24 HEVLGID

-42 GRVPFFEP
+42 GQVPFFEP
-50 GLAELVARGVE
+50 ELAELVARGLD

-71 QQAAEF
+71 QQAADF

-89 RADSPAAD
+89 SAASPAAD
-97 TSAVEEVV
+97 TSAVEAVV
-105 GKLAPLL
+105 DKLAPLL
-112 RGEHVL
+112 RGEHVV

-127 TAARLQERASGIS
+127 TAARLQERVCSNS

-168 VVGTGSV
+168 VVGTGTAARFAV
-175 ESAPNGVSTPNGMGL
+175 ET
-190 APSLQKLREVYRA
+190 LREVYRM
-203 PLERG
+203 PLERE

-234 SFINAIAEVCEAV
+234 SFINAIAEVCEAA
-247 GGDVAAVAEALG
+247 GADVTAVAEALG
-259 YDERIGHQY
+259 YDERIGPQF
-268 LGAGLGFGG
+268 LRAGLGFGG
-277 GCLPKDLRAFRA
+277 GCLPKDVRAFRA

-296 GDALAFLGEVELI
+296 GDALAFLGQVELI
-309 NARRRQRVV
+309 NTRRRHRVV
-318 QLANELVT
+318 ELACTLLA
-326 QSSQVAE
+326 QK
-333 PAGLARPG
+333 GLSV
-341 LSGAVITVLG
+341 SGAVITVLG

-384 PQAVENARRVYPG
+384 PQALVNARAVYPG

-432 ELVAEPVVLDA
+432 GMVATPVLIDA
-443 RNALDLARWR
+443 RNALDLVRWR
-453 GAGWQV
+453 GAGWKV
-459 HGLGRGS
+459 HALGRGG

>member
-42 GRVPFFEP
+42 GRVPFYEP
-50 GLAELVARGVE
+50 GLAELVARGVA

-71 QQAAEF
+71 RQAAEF

-97 TSAVEEVV
+97 TSAVEAVV

-127 TAARLQERASGIS
+127 TAARLQERAANIS
-140 PATVDV
+140 RATVDML
-146 VWNPEFLREGHA
+146 WNPEFLREGHA

-168 VVGTGSV
+168 VVGTGAAASSAV
-175 ESAPNGVSTPNGMGL
+175 ET
-190 APSLQKLREVYRA
+190 LREVYRA

-289 RADELGA
+289 RADECGA
-296 GDALAFLGEVELI
+296 GDALAFLWQVELI

-318 QLANELVT
+318 QLASGLVA
-326 QSSQVAE
+326 QPSKVAE
-333 PAGLARPG
+333 PAGSARPG

-360 VRDSPALAVA
+360 VRDSPALHVA
-370 GELALRGARVRVCD
+370 AELALRGARVRVCD

-397 LEYPD
+397 LEYPA

-432 ELVAEPVVLDA
+432 ELVAEPVLIDA

-459 HGLGRGS
+459 HALGRGD